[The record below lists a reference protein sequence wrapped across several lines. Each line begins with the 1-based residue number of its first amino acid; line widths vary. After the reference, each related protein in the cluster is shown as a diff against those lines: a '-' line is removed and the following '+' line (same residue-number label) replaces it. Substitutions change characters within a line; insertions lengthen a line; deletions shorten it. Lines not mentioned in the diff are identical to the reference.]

1 MEDEPTFDDDPPEPT
16 RPRRRRGRG
25 PDHGRGGA
33 SERQDSPSSPSTPDR
48 TTRRLAIAAV
58 ALAIIAFGF
67 TAWRG
72 LVPSASACQSNAWSA
87 SPAAAALPQGWATQ
101 ATLFD
106 PDRLSLTLVGPA
118 PADQNSSQA
127 VIYAT
132 VSCFHGDAADAVTR
146 SEAAANVAGQTVSSR
161 SDLGDQGYSAS
172 SPSGASFIQFRA
184 GNVVVSIAGSG
195 STKTAEVEAVAS
207 AFDLQLGGSGSTA
220 VLPTVQPSDVAA
232 TPPAG
237 TAPPDPFGSAPP
249 SAAAPAPEL
258 EALLP
263 KTAGGLPLTVNSAV
277 GSAILGTDPGSRAI
291 IAALTAAGI
300 PVDDFHAAEAYEES
314 GTLDLSVV
322 AFRAIGMDAVAMRK
336 IVLDTWLAGTGT
348 GVTTT
353 DITIGGRTVTQ
364 VDYGDS
370 GTKPYLLTS
379 GDAVIVI
386 TTSDSAIA
394 AEVVAAIP

>member
-1 MEDEPTFDDDPPEPT
+1 MEDEPTFDDDLPEPP
-16 RPRRRRGRG
+16 RPRRRRERE
-25 PDHGRGGA
+25 PDRGRGGA
-33 SERQDSPSSPSTPDR
+33 PERPDGPSSPFTPDR
-48 TTRRLAIAAV
+48 TTRRLAMAAV
-58 ALAIIAFGF
+58 VLALVAFGF
-67 TAWRG
+67 TAWRA
-72 LVPSASACQSNAWSA
+72 LVPAASSCQSTVWSA
-87 SPAAAALPQGWATQ
+87 TPAAASLPQGWTTT

-106 PDRLSLTLVGPA
+106 PDRLSLTFIGPA
-118 PADQNSSQA
+118 PADQTSSQA

-146 SEAAANVAGQTVSSR
+146 SEAAANLAGQTVASR

-172 SPSGASFIQFRA
+172 STSGASFIQFRT
-184 GNVVVSIAGSG
+184 GDVVVSIAGSG
-195 STKTAEVEAVAS
+195 STTAAEVEAVAS
-207 AFDLQLGGSGSTA
+207 AFDVELGGTGSTA
-220 VLPTVQPSDVAA
+220 VLPTAQPSDAGA
-232 TPPAG
+232 TPPVA
-237 TAPPDPFGSAPP
+237 TAAPDPFGSAAP
-249 SAAAPAPEL
+249 SAAPSAPEL

-263 KTAGGLPLTVNSAV
+263 KTASGVPLTVNSAV

-300 PVDDFHAAEAYEES
+300 PIDDFHAAEAYEPG

-322 AFRAIGMDAVAMRK
+322 AFRAIGMDAAAMRK
-336 IVLDTWLAGTGT
+336 IVLDTWLAGTGA

-353 DITIGGRTVTQ
+353 DITVGGRTVTQ
-364 VDYGDS
+364 VNYGDS